1 MELIILDNL
10 KISKAVKRL
19 YFIFNLQAG
28 RQPVK
33 VVKTAIGGDLA
44 EIIDRFTKAGYEVT
58 ARPTQDRGDAVS
70 ASKYACEN
78 GFDLVLCAGGDGT
91 LSECI
96 DGVMQ
101 SGKKVPVGYIP
112 VGTTNDFSKGLG
124 VPDKILDAC
133 DWIIDGINN
142 NTYLSCDIGS
152 LNKNRHFTYIA
163 AFGAF
168 TNVTYETSQHWKNI
182 FGHSAYLVNGAT
194 QLTTIKSRK
203 VRIECN
209 DEIIEDDFAF
219 GMITNTKKVGGL
231 FNCNNF
237 LLDDG
242 IYEVTFVK
250 TPSNVMQLQKILVS
264 LFNGKRPE
272 DAKDYIRYFKTGKL
286 KITSLDENPLIWN
299 LDGEYGGEFI
309 ESEIENNQKAVTFI
323 VGSEYTENV
332 SMIETNSI
340 DSNSENSESKD

>member
-1 MELIILDNL
+1 M
-10 KISKAVKRL
+10 KKA

-44 EIIDRFTKAGYEVT
+44 EIIDKFTKAGYEVT
-58 ARPTQDRGDAVS
+58 ARPTQDRGDA
-70 ASKYACEN
+70 ANAAKYACER
-78 GFDLVLCAGGDGT
+78 GFDLVICAGGDGT
-91 LSECI
+91 LNECI

-101 SGKKVPVGYIP
+101 SNKKIPVGYIP

-124 VPDKILDAC
+124 VPDKTLDAC
-133 DWIIDGINN
+133 SWIIDGLNN
-142 NTYLSCDIGS
+142 NMLFPCDIGS
-152 LNKNRHFTYIA
+152 LNETRHFTYIA

-168 TNVTYETSQHWKNI
+168 TNVTYETSQHWKNL
-182 FGHSAYLVNGAT
+182 FGHSAYLVNGAS
-194 QLTTIKSRK
+194 QITTIKSRK
-203 VRIECN
+203 IKIEYN
-209 DEIIEDDFAF
+209 DDIIEDDFAF

-272 DAKDYIRYFKTGKL
+272 DAQDYIRYFKTSKL
-286 KITSLDENPLIWN
+286 KVTSLDGTPIKWN
-299 LDGEYGGEFI
+299 LDGENGGEFV
-309 ESEIENNQKAVTFI
+309 ECEIKNNQKAVTFVI
-323 VGSEYTENV
+323 GSMDEINAVMTD
-332 SMIETNSI
+332 ETI
-340 DSNSENSESKD
+340 